1 MIDKRHFISGVLE
14 KYDGHEELFEG
25 RLTDEGNVCGCLLSD
40 LTYYDDAG
48 LEVGD
53 FLTKHGRL
61 LFSLGKQI
69 RDKGFS
75 TFDEVTLLSN
85 TNSEMQDKIDNELG
99 GWRQIQNVIDAV
111 SIKNWDAFLDNLNRA
126 NVVLA
131 LYKKGFNVLNEI
143 TLDNG
148 KKIVPLKLFSRM
160 SCGEVVEFYE
170 STLAGLET
178 KVNSSKI
185 VEEAYVDFDE
195 EFISRLENQEEMGVS
210 FADAGENING
220 ETISTFPFMSNN
232 LLGLKHGT
240 ISAFAAHSGCGKSTY
255 LVTVIMSLISK
266 GEKVLLVSN
275 ESQVSDVKTQ
285 FLIWVLTRCL
295 DYWKISKRKLISGKL
310 NSEERAKIAEA
321 RKWWREH
328 YSKSVK
334 IVTLAD
340 ADARLTVTIIKKH
353 ILRDGFSCF
362 CVDTMKVTTTDNN
375 DTVWMSLVKDVRALT
390 EICLKMNVIG
400 ILTIQL
406 ALGSL
411 NRSFL
416 TSDCLSNSK
425 AIKETLSN
433 LVLFRKL
440 NPALELDP
448 SSPYYI
454 KPFRRKYNKETGDW
468 YDEPYVPKDGAIYKV
483 FFTDK
488 CRRGADSG
496 DTGEAFLVRHDGD
509 FCGFYESARCYPSH
523 KVFNTESR

>member
-1 MIDKRHFISGVLE
+1 MIDKSQFISGVLE

-25 RLTDEGNVCGCLLSD
+25 RLTDEGNVCGCLLCD

-48 LEVGD
+48 LESSD
-53 FLTKHGRL
+53 FITKHGRM
-61 LFSLGKQI
+61 LFTLGKQI

-75 TFDEVTLLSN
+75 TFDEITLVSN
-85 TNSEMQDKIDNELG
+85 ISEEMQNKIENEIG
-99 GWRQIQNVIDAV
+99 GWKQIQNVIDAV
-111 SIKNWDAFLDNLNRA
+111 SIKNWDAFLDNLNRG
-126 NVVLA
+126 NVILS
-131 LYKKGFNVLNEI
+131 LYKKGFNILNEI

-148 KKIVPLKLFSRM
+148 KKVVPIKLFKRM
-160 SCGEVVEFYE
+160 TCGEVVNFYE
-170 STLAGLET
+170 NTLAGLET

-185 VEEAYVDFDE
+185 VEESYVDFDE
-195 EFISRLENQEEMGVS
+195 EFIERLENQEEMGVS
-210 FADAGENING
+210 FADAGKDING
-220 ETISTFPFMSNN
+220 EIISTFPFMSNN

-255 LVTVIMSLISK
+255 LVTIIMSLI
-266 GEKVLLVSN
+266 SN
-275 ESQVSDVKTQ
+275 ESQVSDIKTQ

-295 DYWKISKRKLISGKL
+295 NYWKISKRKLISGRL
-310 NSEERAKIAEA
+310 NTEEKTKITEA

-334 IVTLAD
+334 VVTLAD

-362 CVDTMKVTTTDNN
+362 CVDTMKVTTTENN
-375 DTVWMSLVKDVRALT
+375 DAVWMSLIKDVRALT

-416 TSDCLSNSK
+416 TSDCLANSK

-454 KPFRRKYNKETGDW
+454 KPFRRKYNKEKNEW
-468 YDEPYVPKDGAIYKV
+468 YDEPYIPKDGAVYKV

-523 KVFNTESR
+523 KVFNIESR